1 MAQLTYKENEDMTR
15 TVSSIDVRPREHPLP
30 SPPATHSLPPLLPHT
45 PSLPSFYALPPS
57 HPFTHS
63 LPPLFPHTPSLPSFH
78 THART
83 APHRTA
89 PHRTAPH
96 RTAPHRTAPHSLR
109 INDTKSHMDAHN
121 VISFPIFTPFT
132 LHIRHF
138 GDACARKQ
146 TQETVSTIESDC
158 AKQREACN
166 SIIEQLAAITKATE
180 GLTVSVTPRDA
191 PDFTEWQSADW
202 TDVMSR

>member
-45 PSLPSFYALPPS
+45 PSLPSFHA
-57 HPFTHS
+57 
-63 LPPLFPHTPSLPSFH
+63 
-78 THART
+78 HART

-96 RTAPHRTAPHSLR
+96 RTAPHRTALSV
-109 INDTKSHMDAHN
+109 NDTKSHTDAHN